1 MQAPDEGEQGGL
13 GEQPSGH
20 RLDHGRSPLERDHL
34 GTEQVHDIG
43 DDPGSVLQRTGHGV
57 GETALGPGVAARTGL
72 DLGGDPTFDGLEDDV
87 DLDALLVSGA
97 RGLSTTHC

>member
-1 MQAPDEGEQGGL
+1 MAAASQGFQRLMQAHDEGEQGGL

-57 GETALGPGVAARTGL
+57 GEAA
-72 DLGGDPTFDGLEDDV
+72 PW
-87 DLDALLVSGA
+87 SGCGSA
-97 RGLSTTHC
+97 DRP